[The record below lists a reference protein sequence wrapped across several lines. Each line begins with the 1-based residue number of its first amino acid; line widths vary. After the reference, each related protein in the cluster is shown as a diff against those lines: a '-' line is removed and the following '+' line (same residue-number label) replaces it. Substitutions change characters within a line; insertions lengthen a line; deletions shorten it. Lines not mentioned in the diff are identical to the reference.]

1 MIDFT
6 KPVQTRSGLPVR
18 IFTTDMEAERSVL
31 GCIPHPNLPD
41 RELVCSWYSDGSYIF
56 GLEHAIDLV
65 QAPEEVEYYLN
76 MYATNRP
83 MCHETKERAD
93 SSASDCRLSCIRVV
107 YDKETGQLIK
117 AENC

>member
-6 KPVQTRSGLPVR
+6 KPVQTRSGKPVR
-18 IFTTDMEAERSVL
+18 IFATDLKADRPVI
-31 GCIPHPNLPD
+31 GCIPHPNQPD
-41 RELVCSWYSDGSYIF
+41 RELMYSWYLDGSYCA
-56 GLEHAIDLV
+56 GAEHATDLV

-93 SSASDCRLSCIRVV
+93 SNASDCRLSCIRVV
-107 YDKETGQLIK
+107 YDKETGNLIK